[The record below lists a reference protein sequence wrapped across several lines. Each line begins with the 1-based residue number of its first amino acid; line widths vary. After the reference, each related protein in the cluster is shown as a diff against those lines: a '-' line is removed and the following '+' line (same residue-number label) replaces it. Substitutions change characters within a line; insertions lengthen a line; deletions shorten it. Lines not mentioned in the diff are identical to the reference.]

1 MTTWANR
8 ENLKGSTID
17 AITREID
24 DINEFG
30 VIKSADVV
38 PYPVTGMDVVYALE
52 YIRDNNLMEK
62 FLALNNGSPESKL
75 QTDIPIPDRTRRGRS
90 TPRII
95 LDFEYR
101 SGSGTNPQL
110 YGSIKSSYEGMHT

>member
-75 QTDIPIPDRTRRGRS
+75 QTDIPIPANGK
-90 TPRII
+90 
-95 LDFEYR
+95 LGFWEF
-101 SGSGTNPQL
+101 Q
-110 YGSIKSSYEGMHT
+110 